1 MLSWWQR
8 SILRGQPVQKKS
20 LPTENSDALELAVA
34 AVAAAMADASRVKM
48 LCAMMD
54 GRAWTAT
61 ELSAAADVAPS
72 TASGHLARLVEG
84 KLIVCLSQGRHR
96 YYRLAGH
103 DVAELVEQMMG
114 LSWSRI
120 TPPETTAPESMR
132 EARTCYD
139 HLAGTVAVQIY
150 DFMQTEG
157 WVEPD
162 GSALTVLGREQ
173 FLKLGIPV
181 NTHSRRKACC
191 ACLDWSERRFH
202 LGGEAGAALLI
213 FLETKGWIQR
223 VAGYRE
229 VTMTP
234 AGKTAIRQHFCR

>member
-1 MLSWWQR
+1 M
-8 SILRGQPVQKKS
+8 QKKS
-20 LPTENSDALELAVA
+20 LPTENSDELECAVA
-34 AVAAAMADASRVKM
+34 AIAAAMADLSRVKM
-48 LCAMMD
+48 LSALMD

-103 DVAELVEQMMG
+103 DVAELVEQIMG
-114 LSWSRI
+114 ISWSRI
-120 TPPETTAPESMR
+120 MPPETTAPKSMR

-139 HLAGTVAVQIY
+139 HLAGTIAVQIY
-150 DFMQTEG
+150 DFMQTEN
-157 WVEPD
+157 WLEPD
-162 GSALTVLGREQ
+162 GSALTVHGRAQ

-229 VTMTP
+229 VVVTP
-234 AGKTAIRQHFCR
+234 SGKAAIGQHFSR

>member
-1 MLSWWQR
+1 M
-8 SILRGQPVQKKS
+8 
-20 LPTENSDALELAVA
+20 A
-34 AVAAAMADASRVKM
+34 AVAAAMADPSRVKM
-48 LCAMMD
+48 LCALMD

-72 TASGHLARLVEG
+72 TASGHLTRLLDG
-84 KLIVCLSQGRHR
+84 KLITCLSQGRHR

-120 TPPETTAPESMR
+120 TPPETTAPKALR

-150 DFMQTEG
+150 DFMQAQG
-157 WVEPD
+157 WLETD
-162 GSALTVLGREQ
+162 ASALTVYGREQ
-173 FLKLGIPV
+173 FLTLGISLSANP
-181 NTHSRRKACC
+181 RRKACC

-202 LGGEAGAALLI
+202 LGGEAGAALLAY
-213 FLETKGWIQR
+213 LDSNGWIQR
-223 VAGYRE
+223 VTGYRDVV
-229 VTMTP
+229 VT
-234 AGKTAIRQHFCR
+234 ASGNVAIKKRFSR